1 MSRWRFLSTK
11 VDICSH
17 SHMFPGSISGGLTPM
32 AVRPRNTPV
41 RKYGVSGGAG
51 ATVMDVDCAEN

>member
-1 MSRWRFLSTK
+1 
-11 VDICSH
+11 
-17 SHMFPGSISGGLTPM
+17 M